1 MALVPDSSLDIY
13 DHMGGILHHACRYNG
28 LCILGVFEPS
38 RMSLTLERLH
48 RLRGKGFEKLYTDH
62 EIKWKEMVSNAKD
75 YAKTFIKEGE
85 RIRPGDVAEIL
96 QNALRVDPHFEA
108 YIKAKGLQQ
117 KYWVV
122 YFADYILDQ
131 VFPPVE
137 II

>member
-1 MALVPDSSLDIY
+1 
-13 DHMGGILHHACRYNG
+13 
-28 LCILGVFEPS
+28 
-38 RMSLTLERLH
+38 
-48 RLRGKGFEKLYTDH
+48 
-62 EIKWKEMVSNAKD
+62 MVSNAKD

-85 RIRPGDVAEIL
+85 RIRPGDIAEIL
-96 QNALRVDPHFEA
+96 QNALRVDPRFEA
-108 YIKAKGLQQ
+108 YIKVKRLQQ